1 LEFRIA
7 SSHLVS
13 GISFLLTPN
22 PYNLIFMSLFFDQP
36 QLNDFRA
43 IQLKVASPEVIR
55 AWSHGEV
62 IKPETIN
69 YRTQK
74 AEKDGL
80 FCERIFG
87 PEKDFE
93 CYCGKYRRI
102 RYKGIICDKCGV
114 EVTRSAV
121 RRERFG
127 HIELAAPIAHIW
139 FLRGVPSK
147 LGLMLDMTVQN
158 LEKIVYFAQF
168 VVTAVN
174 EELRDSSLEQ
184 VAVEFEQ
191 KLKQIKA
198 DLDNQLNQAEAMSN
212 PAIMEKAQARH
223 QENLDKLLRAKEAAE
238 QELAML
244 RPKMLLTEEMYQD
257 LSYKYGHVFEANMG
271 AEAIHEL
278 LKREDEKTIEVLS
291 EQLNDS
297 ESVATTRRLSKRLKL
312 LKSIKAQGIK
322 PEWLVL
328 TVLPVIPPA
337 LRPMVPLDGGRFAT
351 SDLNDLYRRI
361 INRNNR
367 LKRLQELNAPEI
379 ICRNEKRMLQ
389 EAVDALIDNSARTG
403 KTTAA
408 TGTGRQLKSLA
419 DMLKGKQG
427 RFRQNLLGKRV
438 DYSGRSVIVVG
449 PTLRLHQCGLPK
461 TMALELFR
469 PFVISELIKRELA
482 HNVRSANRIIDSG
495 RDEVFDI
502 LDEVTKNNHVLLNR
516 APTLHRL
523 GIQAFQP
530 VLIEGKAIQIH
541 PLVCT
546 AFNADFDGDQMAVHV
561 PLTAESRHEA
571 ATIMRADANLL
582 KPASGEPV
590 TMPNQDMVLGAYYL
604 TYLSL
609 EPLTEKELK
618 KFASKEDAMLAYDC
632 GLIKIQQPIAVR
644 LESGERIITSV
655 GRVIFNTIIP
665 VELGYLNKVM
675 KKSAL
680 KEIINLAM
688 RCLDSERAVLFLDN
702 IKNITFKYLTRSGTS
717 WSISDLPDL
726 AAVKGKLFAAADERV
741 QKIEEYFQDGF
752 FTAEER
758 HRKIV
763 DTWHEVK
770 NNVTKLVKESFDEK
784 SSVKAMVES
793 GARGSWEQMTQV
805 VGTKGLVASS
815 SGIEMELPVKA
826 SFQDGL
832 SMLEYFISTH
842 GTRKALSD
850 TALKTADAGYLTRR
864 LVDVSQ
870 DLVIT
875 EDDCGDKEGLL
886 IIDKDLPPTGQSLV
900 DHLWSRVTAAD
911 VKDKNGLVVI
921 EKDTLVTEEIRD
933 ALKNDKVEIMEARM
947 RSALTCKCIRGLCK
961 KCYGYDLSYNKL
973 VADGT
978 AIGIIAAQS
987 IGEPGTQLTLRTFH
1001 TGGVASAVDITQ
1013 GLPRVEEIFEARVVK
1028 HPALLAPFSGQVD
1041 LIKQAKQQIV
1051 RLTAQGLATVPLTS
1065 SKKAVWAVK
1074 DGDKVESGDVIGMLG
1089 KKKIISSV
1097 TGKFKDTAHG
1107 PILEYEMQQAVDLPV
1122 PLGFAV
1128 FVSDGD
1134 KVEQGQRLTEGN
1146 VDLHDLYRISGKEA
1160 VQKYVI
1166 SEIKTIYYQ
1175 QAGEVLADKHVE
1187 VITRQMFSREVV
1199 VDSGDTLLLLGDVV
1213 TSAQVIEA
1221 NVKVKKEGGEQAMT
1235 DKLLLGITKASLAT
1249 ESFLSAASFRE
1260 TAKVL
1265 IDAATT
1271 GRIDHL
1277 RGLKENVIIGR
1288 LIPAGSGYKKT
1299 GEKDH

>member
-1 LEFRIA
+1 
-7 SSHLVS
+7 
-13 GISFLLTPN
+13 
-22 PYNLIFMSLFFDQP
+22 MSLFFDQS

-43 IQLKVASPEVIR
+43 IQLKVASPEIIR
-55 AWSHGEV
+55 SWSHGEV
-62 IKPETIN
+62 TKPETIN

-87 PEKDFE
+87 PSKDFE

-114 EVTRSAV
+114 EVTRAAV

-127 HIELAAPIAHIW
+127 HIELAAPVAHIW

-147 LGLMLDMTVQN
+147 LSLLLDISVQN
-158 LEKIVYFAQF
+158 LEKVVYFAQF
-168 VVTAVN
+168 VIISVN
-174 EELRDSSLEQ
+174 EELRQTSLEQ
-184 VAVEFEQ
+184 VTVEFEQ

-198 DLDNQLNQAEAMSN
+198 DLDNQLHQSEATSN
-212 PAIMEKAQARH
+212 SSITEKAQVRY

-238 QELAML
+238 NELAML
-244 RPKMLLTEEMYQD
+244 QPKMLLSEELYQD

-271 AEAIHEL
+271 AEAIYEL
-278 LKREDEKTIEVLS
+278 LKLEDDEAIS
-291 EQLNDS
+291 QIAEQLSDS

-312 LKSIKAQGIK
+312 LKSIKTQGIK
-322 PEWLVL
+322 PEWLIL
-328 TVLPVIPPA
+328 TVLPVIPPD

-449 PTLRLHQCGLPK
+449 PTLKLHQCGLPK

-495 RDEVFDI
+495 RNEIWDI
-502 LDEVTKNNHVLLNR
+502 LEEITKNNHVLLNR

-561 PLTAESRHEA
+561 PLTAEAREEA
-571 ATIMRADANLL
+571 ATIMRSDKNLL

-604 TYLSL
+604 TYLPDVL
-609 EPLTEKELK
+609 PEEKDLK
-618 KFASKEDAMLAYDC
+618 TFSSRQDVILAHSC
-632 GLIKIQQPIAVR
+632 GVVKTQQPVVVR
-644 LESGERIITSV
+644 LEDGSRVVTSPGRIIFHT
-655 GRVIFNTIIP
+655 VIP
-665 VELGYLNKVM
+665 EALGFWNVAM
-675 KKSAL
+675 KKSVLKKLVYNAL
-680 KEIINLAM
+680 RILGPEESVK
-688 RCLDSERAVLFLDN
+688 FLDN
-702 IKNITFKYLTRSGTS
+702 IKNITFKYLSRSGTS
-717 WSISDLPDL
+717 WSLSDLPNL
-726 AAVKGKLFAAADERV
+726 SKVKAVIFERADNDTQQAES
-741 QKIEEYFQDGF
+741 YFQMGF
-752 FTAEER
+752 LTAEER
-758 HRKIV
+758 HSKIV
-763 DTWHEVK
+763 EIWHAVK
-770 NNVTKLVKESFDEK
+770 IEITKLVKTSFSEH

-793 GARGSWEQMTQV
+793 EARGSWEQMTQV
-805 VGTKGLVASS
+805 VGIKGLVASS
-815 SGIEMELPVKA
+815 SGVEMELPVKA

-832 SMLEYFISTH
+832 NMLEYFISTH

-864 LVDVSQ
+864 LVDVVQ
-870 DLVIT
+870 DMVIS
-875 EDDCGDKEGLL
+875 EEDCGEKEGLL
-886 IIDKDLPPTGQSLV
+886 LVEKDLPPTGQDLV
-900 DHLWSRVTAAD
+900 DHLWGRVTATD
-911 VKDKNGLVVI
+911 VKDETGLVVI
-921 EKDTLVTEEIRD
+921 PKDTLVTEELRD
-933 ALKNDKVEIMEARM
+933 ELKKNKVVIAEARI
-947 RSALTCKCIRGLCK
+947 RSALMCLCVRGMCR
-961 KCYGYDLSYNKL
+961 KCYGYDLGYNKL
-973 VADGT
+973 VEKGT
-978 AIGIIAAQS
+978 AVGIIAAQS
-987 IGEPGTQLTLRTFH
+987 IGEPGTQLTMRTFH
-1001 TGGVASAVDITQ
+1001 TGGVASAADITQ
-1013 GLPRVEEIFEARVVK
+1013 GLPRVEEIFEARIVK
-1028 HPALLAPFSGQVD
+1028 SPALLAPFSGLVEV
-1041 LIKQAKQQIV
+1041 IKQAKQQVI
-1051 RLTAQGLATVPLTS
+1051 RLQARGLATVPLTT
-1065 SKKAVWAVK
+1065 SKKAEWLVS
-1074 DGDKVESGDVIGMLG
+1074 DGEKVEEGQHLGTLG
-1089 KKKIISSV
+1089 KKKIIASITSVFKISS
-1097 TGKFKDTAHG
+1097 AG
-1107 PILEYEMQQAVDLPV
+1107 PILEYNLEQTLDLLV
-1122 PLGFAV
+1122 PMGFAV
-1128 FVSDGD
+1128 LVSDGD
-1134 KVEQGQRLTEGN
+1134 KVAQGQQLTEGN
-1146 VDLHDLYRISGKEA
+1146 VDLHDAYKIKGREA
-1160 VQKYVI
+1160 VQKYII

-1187 VITRQMFSREVV
+1187 VIARQMFSREIIT
-1199 VDSGDTLLLLGDVV
+1199 DSGDTILLLGDVV
-1213 TSAQVIEA
+1213 TTTQVIEA
-1221 NVKVKKEGGEQAMT
+1221 NNKAKSEGGQVAKSE
-1235 DKLLLGITKASLAT
+1235 KLLLGITKASLAT

-1271 GRIDHL
+1271 GRIDYL

-1288 LIPAGSGYKKT
+1288 LIPAGTGYKKIV
-1299 GEKDH
+1299 EKK